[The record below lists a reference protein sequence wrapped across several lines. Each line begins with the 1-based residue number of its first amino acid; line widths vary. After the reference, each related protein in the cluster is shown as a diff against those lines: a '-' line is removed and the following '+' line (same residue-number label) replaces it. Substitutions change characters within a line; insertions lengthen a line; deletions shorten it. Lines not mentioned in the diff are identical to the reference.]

1 MSSDQTIGLKF
12 TVDTG
17 DAVTETTKLT
27 RATEDQTTAADAAG
41 KSHKELDRE
50 IRQTRASQ
58 IEATEATRKAKEAR
72 ELHTLTVAKFGK
84 ESKEATASEAKLTKA
99 TEEATRAAA
108 AATAS
113 LDKTTRAVAATAAAE
128 DGELSPATK
137 RASAQLQRMG
147 KDAERTA
154 VDLQKMA
161 LQTKAPASGFDLV
174 GMAGGKLMS
183 VLGPAALAGT
193 LMGLAGWLGEASAKT
208 LQYETALA
216 NLPFALAGAQ
226 DATRGLMSES
236 ALAVSASQALALGV
250 VKTEDE
256 FSQLA
261 SDAAK
266 IALKLGTSTDQ
277 MLGDLTTALGR
288 GSAMIL
294 DNAGIILK
302 VSDANEA
309 YAASIGKAVSELDE
323 AEKKIAFQTAAMKAI
338 RASADAT
345 TVAYD
350 SNAAA
355 LSRLK
360 IQAGD
365 AWDKMSRGAVNFFGA
380 IAEESQASA
389 VHLESVFQKQLD
401 MQRAIDMTN
410 QSVMR
415 AQGWSQGFKDL
426 SASAGAAAVDVL
438 GLGNVIA
445 MFSDPATLAQGK
457 ALIDQEEA
465 KKNIL
470 TEEAKQAERIE
481 KAMAKMATDN
491 EAFLQ
496 AQTEASLF
504 IGPMPAPKAEKKKGP
519 AKKKTE
525 AADPGDV
532 ARARIFDGASLGNDV
547 SNEAY
552 WTQVE
557 IEAAAAERSY
567 EIKQQGLT
575 QELEILDAQGR
586 AGEEA
591 QAAREALI
599 DRQLNAEREF
609 AQQQMRMAKTD
620 ATREAATTRMEAV
633 EYQRRLVSLRRMAAA
648 EEAEYARKVAITEK
662 VTTRVGDL
670 GTAMVQASWDA
681 AEGQKG
687 AGLMALGE
695 YLKVVSKQMAVK
707 ALVETALGVSALAG
721 VVTAGLAPGHFAA
734 AGIAAAVAVAAGGAG
749 IGLSAAG
756 EARAEGGKGRPE
768 ATGAANG
775 PGIAG
780 AGAGT
785 GGDRQKREL
794 EAQDVPISYGAGMG
808 AANTGGN
815 VTNIIDLSGSTFIGG
830 ASAEGAAQALTKV
843 MRQGQAAGK
852 R

>member
-1 MSSDQTIGLKF
+1 MSDQKIGIEV
-12 TVDTG
+12 TASTAAAVAEVD
-17 DAVTETTKLT
+17 KLGAAL
-27 RATEDQTTAADAAG
+27 REQTTAADNAG
-41 KSHKELDRE
+41 KGQKGLGRDVS
-50 IRQTRASQ
+50 QTRAVQ
-58 IEATEATRKAKEAR
+58 IESTEATRKANEATR
-72 ELHTLTVAKFGK
+72 VHTLTVQAFGAK
-84 ESKEATASEAKLTKA
+84 SREAAASEAKMN
-99 TEEATRAAA
+99 
-108 AATAS
+108 AATAEAN
-113 LDKTTRAVAATAAAE
+113 RAAVAAAQSLQKLAATVTATAAAE
-128 DGELSPATK
+128 ETMSASTK
-137 RASAQLQRMG
+137 RAAAQVVRMS
-147 KDAERTA
+147 KDAEKTA
-154 VDLQKMA
+154 ADLHKMD
-161 LQTKAPASGFDLV
+161 LASKKGSAGFDFM
-174 GMAGGKLMS
+174 GAAGGKLAGI
-183 VLGPAALAGT
+183 LGPAALAGS
-193 LMGLAGWLGEASAKT
+193 LMGLASWLGEASAKT

-216 NLPFALAGAQ
+216 NLPFALSGAQ
-226 DATRGLMSES
+226 DATHGLMSES

-256 FSQLA
+256 FAQLA

-266 IALKLGTSTDQ
+266 IALKLGKSTDQ
-277 MLGDLTTALGR
+277 MLGDLTSALGR
-288 GSAMIL
+288 GSAMLL
-294 DNAGIILK
+294 DNSGIILK

-309 YAASIGKAVSELDE
+309 YAASIGKSVSQLDE

-380 IAEESQASA
+380 IAEASQASA
-389 VHLESVFQKQLD
+389 VHIMGVFQKQLD

-426 SASAGAAAVDVL
+426 SAATGEAAINML
-438 GLGNVIA
+438 GLGNVVA
-445 MFSDPATLAQGK
+445 MFSDPATIAQGK

-491 EAFLQ
+491 ESFLQ

-525 AADPGDV
+525 AMDPGDV

-599 DRQLNAEREF
+599 DRQLNAERAF
-609 AQQQMRMAKTD
+609 AEQQMRFAKTD
-620 ATREAATTRMEAV
+620 ATREAATTRMEAN
-633 EYQRRLVSLRRMAAA
+633 EYQRRLVATRRMAAA
-648 EEAEYARKVAITEK
+648 EEAEHARKLAITEK
-662 VTTRVGDL
+662 VTARVGDL
-670 GTAMVQASWDA
+670 GTAMVEAAWQA

-687 AGLMALGE
+687 AGLQALGD
-695 YLKVVSKQMAVK
+695 YLKTVSKQMAVK
-707 ALVETALGVSALAG
+707 AMVETALGAAALAG

-756 EARAEGGKGRPE
+756 DARASSGAGRPE
-768 ATGAANG
+768 AASSADGSSGAS
-775 PGIAG
+775 G
-780 AGAGT
+780 AGGSR
-785 GGDRQKREL
+785 GGERDKREL
-794 EAQDVPISYGAGMG
+794 DAQDVPISYYDPRTSAS
-808 AANTGGN
+808 ANTGPTIN
-815 VTNIIDLSGSTFIGG
+815 IDLSGGTWIGAKG
-830 ASAEGAAQALTKV
+830 PEDAAQQIERIL
-843 MRQGQAAGK
+843 RQGKAAGS